1 MKLNAIVDNKLIVQ
15 AWEYGKAFGD
25 IDLKIDPATGD
36 IVEKHAEIVD
46 VIQEGVTPDPEV
58 SAILAKYHEMVGPI
72 LNEVVGYGCRSNEWR
87 IPYQRHTLVTML

>member
-72 LNEVVGYGCRSNEWR
+72 LNDVVGLAAVPMNGG
-87 IPYQRHTLVTML
+87 

>member
-1 MKLNAIVDNKLIVQ
+1 MENPLR
-15 AWEYGKAFGD
+15 D
-25 IDLKIDPATGD
+25 IDLKIDPVTGD

-72 LNEVVGYGCRSNEWR
+72 LNEVVGYAAVPMNGGYPIKGIHW
-87 IPYQRHTLVTML
+87 